1 LLQGSV
7 LLNRGIDWNMETK
20 RRFRTSHSK
29 GQAKTI
35 KTFIGLMRC
44 LLLTTSLV
52 AMSAY
57 AQVSTANM
65 VGVVQ
70 DATGA
75 AIPNATIKLINAQTG
90 TENDSKTNSIGAFI
104 LPGVIPG
111 VYALQIRSDGFATT
125 QVNGLTLNIGD
136 SKSVLIRMKIGPVTE
151 SVEVDGSGLTLNNS
165 DASVSTVVDRKFV
178 GNLPLNGRSF
188 QDLISMTPGV
198 VTRSPQAASQGAGGQ
213 GDFSVNGQQ
222 PESNSFFVDGV
233 SANINS
239 GLTSG
244 QSRLTSTGSAAG
256 ATALGTTQTL
266 VSIDALQEFRVLSS
280 TYSAEYGR
288 TPGGQFTFLS
298 RSGPDAFHGSAYEY
312 FRNNHFD
319 AADWFTSSLD
329 PSPESYSQND
339 FGGTIG
345 GPLTLPDIHRH
356 DDKTFF
362 FLSYEG
368 LYLAQPTPQTYQYTP
383 AIDLQSQAPLALIPL
398 LSTFPYPSTSVE
410 IPDSSGNPSG
420 LSSLYLDAY
429 SLRSHVNSTSIRVD
443 HSFSPRLSTFFRY
456 ADTPSYGRTQQLWSG
471 TANQVN
477 TRTFTFGADAHVSP
491 ASDNEF
497 RLGYASNTSVLNTTT
512 SPLYAISQ
520 YTLNPAL
527 GIPSSDAPAR
537 GEAYIHIVGVGDTES
552 DTNLANDSLNQWNI
566 RDTFSFQSGK
576 HLFKLGIDKRHVA
589 STSTPASVS
598 VEADF
603 FSRQSIVDDLA
614 SHIVL
619 KRNDPA
625 SPHINEFSAFAKDE
639 WRASKTLTV
648 SLGLRWEVNPPPTG
662 ERGND
667 AYTAR
672 GDVNFPSTLR
682 LEPRGMPLWHTSWL
696 NLAPRFGTAWTLSS
710 KSGREVIVRAGAG
723 VFFDTGNGPAL
734 GAFTA
739 AGFTTTS
746 IVDNAS
752 VPITSTQLE
761 FFTAAELPFT
771 GTDVFAFPAHLQLPY
786 SVQWNVGL
794 EQALGKDQSIT
805 ISYVGANGR
814 RLMQPQRRDINSIN
828 PAFGDITYFP
838 SGLTSNYQALQTK
851 FQRSISHGVQALV
864 SYTWAHSL
872 DYGSTDPAY
881 PLERGNSDLD
891 VRHNLEAAVSWDIP
905 KPHGNLWTRSLLGGW
920 GVDGR
925 LMART
930 SFPVALLGNLFSDAV
945 TGQRYFSSVD
955 LIHDRPLYLRESQY
969 PGSRMFN
976 GGRNVTNPAF
986 SLPVGTGYGDAPRNQ
1001 LRGFDAVQVNA
1012 AVRRDIPIHS
1022 GVSLQFRAETY
1033 NILNHPNFGYIDPS
1047 LTDLLFG
1054 QATKML
1060 NQSFGSTGAL
1070 YQQGGPRSVQ
1080 FAFKLT
1086 F

>member
-1 LLQGSV
+1 
-7 LLNRGIDWNMETK
+7 MK
-20 RRFRTSHSK
+20 RRFPASHSK

-35 KTFIGLMRC
+35 NTFIRLMSC

-52 AMSAY
+52 AIPAY
-57 AQVSTANM
+57 ARVSTANM

-70 DATGA
+70 DVTGA
-75 AIPNATIKLINAQTG
+75 AIPNATIKLINTQTG
-90 TENDSKTNSIGAFI
+90 TENDSKTNSTGGFF

-125 QVNGLTLNIGD
+125 QVNGLTLNVGD
-136 SKSVLIRMKIGPVTE
+136 SKSILIRMKIGPVTE
-151 SVEVDGSGLTLNNS
+151 SVEVDASGLALNNS

-198 VTRSPQAASQGAGGQ
+198 VTRSPQSASQGGGGQ

-244 QSRLTSTGSAAG
+244 ESRLTNTGSAAG

-288 TPGGQFTFLS
+288 QPGGQFTFLS
-298 RSGPDAFHGSAYEY
+298 RSGTDAFHGSAYEY

-345 GPLTLPDIHRH
+345 GHLPGIPWH

-383 AIDLQSQAPLALIPL
+383 AINLQNQAPLALIPL

-429 SLRSHVNSTSIRVD
+429 SLRSHVNATSIRVD
-443 HSFSPRLSTFFRY
+443 RSFSPRFSAFFRY

-471 TANQVN
+471 TANRIDTQ
-477 TRTFTFGADAHVSP
+477 TFTLGADARISP

-497 RLGYASNTSVLNTTT
+497 RLGYASNGSVLNTTT
-512 SPLYAISQ
+512 SPLYASSQ

-527 GIPSSDAPAR
+527 GIPSSDASAK
-537 GEAYIHIVGVGDTES
+537 GEAYIHIVAVGDTES
-552 DTNLANDSLNQWNI
+552 DTDHANDSLRQWNI

-576 HLFKLGIDKRHVA
+576 HLFKLGIDERHVA
-589 STSTPASVS
+589 STSLPATVS

-614 SHIVL
+614 SLIVL
-619 KRNDPA
+619 KRNEPA
-625 SPHINEFSAFAKDE
+625 SPHINEFSAFAQDE
-639 WRASKTLTV
+639 WRVSKTLTV
-648 SLGLRWEVNPPPTG
+648 SLGLRWELNPPPTG
-662 ERGND
+662 ARGND

-672 GDVNFPSTLR
+672 GDVNSPSTLR
-682 LEPRGMPLWHTSWL
+682 LEPRGSPLWHTSWL
-696 NLAPRFGTAWTLSS
+696 NLAPRFGSAWTLSS
-710 KSGREVIVRAGAG
+710 KPGREIVVRSGAG

-734 GAFTA
+734 GAFSA

-746 IVDNAS
+746 VVNNAS
-752 VPITSTQLE
+752 IPITSTRLD
-761 FFTAAELPFT
+761 FFTAPELPFT
-771 GTDVFAFPAHLQLPY
+771 GTDVFAFPAHFQLPY

-805 ISYVGANGR
+805 ISYVGANGQ
-814 RLMQPQRRDINSIN
+814 RLMQAQRRDINSIN
-828 PAFGDITYFP
+828 PAFGDVTYFP
-838 SGLTSNYQALQTK
+838 SGLTSNYQALQAK

-881 PLERGNSDLD
+881 PLEHGNSDLD
-891 VRHNLEAAVSWDIP
+891 VRHNLEAAVSWDVP
-905 KPHGNLWTRSLLGGW
+905 KPHGNLLIRSLLGGW

-986 SLPVGTGYGDAPRNQ
+986 SLPDGTGYGDAPRNQ

-1022 GVSLQFRAETY
+1022 GVNLQFRAETY

-1080 FAFKLT
+1080 FALKLT